1 LRLPKADK
9 SENDYLAQIQNDDF
23 SSKVKEV
30 QEALFDYLKWFEIG
44 PEMTINKAAYLKCNG
59 MLKKMTNRL

>member
-44 PEMTINKAAYLKCNG
+44 LEMTINKAAYLKCNG